1 MSFQVEQWCAVV
13 LAAGLGS
20 SISREI
26 LSDRTIQH
34 DGILDTPNAL
44 LPIGGIP
51 LLDHWLQSFS
61 KAGIRNVI
69 IVGNDQN
76 YSKLLEW
83 ATTRGLPSSNVVKN
97 GLVNGGS
104 NSFIGLNQIF
114 NDERMEILS
123 QNLLFVSGDTLFHSD
138 FKLMNYLA
146 ELPSAGGVL
155 YDTTCSPTNRNENTS
170 SNASDLIIE
179 AELLSGKYE
188 IPHTENGQIC
198 LNAYAY
204 KRDVVPSVLEY
215 FKTNEPLSGA
225 DSNDAQNLFN
235 WMITKKNMEVT
246 VHKSDGI
253 FNMQTLIGY
262 KAAMSHYSAFLAK
275 TVSLLPPSV
284 TVCCPARIGLMGNP
298 SDGFKGKT
306 LSFLISNFEA
316 TVTIRENL
324 LDRSGEQCRAVTL
337 VPHPVLDPGS
347 FCDIAHLQ
355 LHTINKVS
363 RC

>member
-1 MSFQVEQWCAVV
+1 MSFQVERWCAIV
-13 LAAGLGS
+13 LADESGS
-20 SISREI
+20 SISRDI

-34 DGILDTPNAL
+34 EGILDTPNAL
-44 LPIGGIP
+44 LRIGGIP
-51 LLDHWLQSFS
+51 LLDHWLQWFS
-61 KAGIRNVI
+61 KACIRNVI

-83 ATTRGLPSSNVVKN
+83 ATTRGLPSSKIVKSES
-97 GLVNGGS
+97 VNLGT
-104 NSFIGLNQIF
+104 NSFCGLNQIL

-123 QNLLFVSGDTLFHSD
+123 QNLLFVSCDALFHSD
-138 FKLMNYLA
+138 FKLRNYLA

-155 YDTTCSPTNRNENTS
+155 YDEFLSTKQNEISCLT
-170 SNASDLIIE
+170 ASDSIIRS
-179 AELLSGKYE
+179 ELMKGKYE
-188 IPHTENGQIC
+188 TPNTGDKQIC

-204 KRDVVPSVLEY
+204 RRVVVPDVLEY
-215 FKTNEPLSGA
+215 FKRKDSLSE
-225 DSNDAQNLFN
+225 SNDPQNLFN
-235 WMITKKNMEVT
+235 WMIKKKNMEAT

-253 FNMQTLIGY
+253 FNMQTLLGY
-262 KAAMSHYSAFLAK
+262 KAALSHYSAFLAK
-275 TVSLLPPSV
+275 TISSLPPSV
-284 TVCCPARIGLMGNP
+284 THRCPARVGLMGNP

-324 LDRSGEQCRAVTL
+324 MDGSGEQCRAVTL

-363 RC
+363 LA

>member
-1 MSFQVEQWCAVV
+1 MSFQVEQWCAIV
-13 LAAGLGS
+13 LAAESGS
-20 SISREI
+20 SISRDI

-44 LPIGGIP
+44 LPIGGVP

-97 GLVNGGS
+97 SPVDGGS
-104 NSFIGLNQIF
+104 TSFHGLNQIF

-123 QNLLFVSGDTLFHSD
+123 QNLLFVSGDGLFHSG
-138 FKLMNYLA
+138 FKLRSYLT

-155 YDTTCSPTNRNENTS
+155 YDAYYPSTNADSTV
-170 SNASDLIIE
+170 SDSF
-179 AELLSGKYE
+179 AQSELLKGSYE
-188 IPHTENGQIC
+188 IPHTGNEQIC

-204 KRDVVPSVLEY
+204 KKVTVPSILEY
-215 FKTNEPLSGA
+215 FRTQETLSHTE
-225 DSNDAQNLFN
+225 SNGAQNMFN
-235 WMITKKNMEVT
+235 WMIKNEKMEVT
-246 VHKSDGI
+246 VRKSDGI
-253 FNMQTLIGY
+253 FNMQTLLGY
-262 KAAMSHYSAFLAK
+262 KAALSHYSAFLAK

-284 TVCCPARIGLMGNP
+284 THCCPARVGLMGNP

-324 LDRSGEQCRAVTL
+324 SYSSGEQCRAVTL
-337 VPHPVLDPGS
+337 IPHPILDPGS

-363 RC
+363 LL